1 MEVCTSRPRRLAGAG
16 DLRRR
21 RADAKHA
28 RAAVDGRQANQR
40 ETAGANGAVAA
51 LWAIRG
57 AVIAGLSALLCAGL
71 IVLLRPMLQR
81 YALAKPNARSSHRVP
96 TPQGGGIAVMT
107 ATLAASGFG
116 LVTLGAPLTP
126 SLATAFAA
134 VIVMAGVGVA
144 DDIRPLAVAPR
155 LLLQALAVAAVICAL
170 PNALRVVPVLPL
182 SLERALLFVGG
193 LWFVNLVNFMDG
205 IDWMTVVEVIPVA
218 GALVV
223 FGGLGALSGDAVVV
237 ALALGGAM
245 LGFAYFNRPA
255 AKLFLG
261 DVGSLPIGLLLGWL
275 LVLLAGAGHLAAA
288 LLLPLYYLAD
298 ATLTLL
304 RRLSRGER
312 IWQAHRT
319 HYYQRATDRGF
330 TVSEIVGRVFIVNLV
345 LAALALATALVKS
358 RLVDA
363 AALACGAALVGLLL
377 YSLTRKRH

>member
-1 MEVCTSRPRRLAGAG
+1 
-16 DLRRR
+16 
-21 RADAKHA
+21 
-28 RAAVDGRQANQR
+28 VD
-40 ETAGANGAVAA
+40 EAVAA
-51 LWAIRG
+51 LWAMRG
-57 AVIAGLSALLCAGL
+57 AAIAALSALLCVGL
-71 IVLLRPMLQR
+71 IVLLRPMLAR

-96 TPQGGGIAVMT
+96 TPQGGGIAVMA
-107 ATLAASGFG
+107 ATLTASGVG
-116 LVTLGAPLTP
+116 LVTFGAPLTP
-126 SLATAFAA
+126 SLAIAFAA
-134 VIVMAGVGVA
+134 VIVMAGVGVF
-144 DDIRPLAVAPR
+144 DDVRPLAVAPR
-155 LLLQALAVAAVICAL
+155 LFLQALAVAAVIYAL
-170 PNALRVVPVLPL
+170 PDALRVLPAWPFL
-182 SLERALLFVGG
+182 LERALLFVGG

-245 LGFAYFNRPA
+245 IGFAYFNRPA

-275 LVLLAGAGHLAAA
+275 LVWLAGAGHLTAA

-330 TVSEIVGRVFIVNLV
+330 TVGEIVGLVFIVNLV
-345 LAALALATALVKS
+345 LAALALATVLVKS

-377 YSLTRKRH
+377 YSFTRKRPQ

>member
-1 MEVCTSRPRRLAGAG
+1 MAM
-16 DLRRR
+16 
-21 RADAKHA
+21 
-28 RAAVDGRQANQR
+28 
-40 ETAGANGAVAA
+40 
-51 LWAIRG
+51 WATRG
-57 AVIAGLSALLCAGL
+57 IAIAGLSTLLCVGL
-71 IVLLRPMLQR
+71 IVLLHPVLQR

-96 TPQGGGIAVMT
+96 TPQGGGIAVIA

-116 LVTLGAPLTP
+116 IAAFGAPLTP

-134 VIVMAGVGVA
+134 VIVMACVGVA
-144 DDIRPLAVAPR
+144 DDVRPLAVAPR
-155 LLLQALAVAAVICAL
+155 LLLQALAVAAVIYAL
-170 PNALRVVPVLPL
+170 PNDLRIVPVVPLWI
-182 SLERALLFVGG
+182 ERALLFAGG

-218 GALVV
+218 AALVV
-223 FGGLGALSGDAVVV
+223 FGGLGALAPEAVVV

-330 TVSEIVGRVFIVNLV
+330 TVSEIVGRVFVVNLV
-345 LAALALATALVKS
+345 LAALALITVAAGS
-358 RLVDA
+358 RPVNA
-363 AALACGAALVGLLL
+363 AALACGGALVGALL
-377 YSLTRKRH
+377 YSFSRKRR

>member
-1 MEVCTSRPRRLAGAG
+1 V
-16 DLRRR
+16 
-21 RADAKHA
+21 
-28 RAAVDGRQANQR
+28 
-40 ETAGANGAVAA
+40 NGAVAA
-51 LWAIRG
+51 LWAMRG
-57 AVIAGLSALLCAGL
+57 AAIAGLSALLCVGL
-71 IVLLRPMLQR
+71 IVLLHPMLQR

-96 TPQGGGIAVMT
+96 TPQGGGIAVMA

-116 LVTLGAPLTP
+116 LVAFGAPFTP

-134 VIVMAGVGVA
+134 VIVMAGVGVF
-144 DDIRPLAVAPR
+144 DDVRPLAVAPR
-155 LLLQALAVAAVICAL
+155 FLLQALAVAAVIYAL
-170 PNALRVVPVLPL
+170 PEALRVLPAWPL
-182 SLERALLFVGG
+182 ALERALLFVGG

-223 FGGLGALSGDAVVV
+223 FGGLGALSSDAVVV
-237 ALALGGAM
+237 ALALGGATI
-245 LGFAYFNRPA
+245 GFAYFNRPA

-275 LVLLAGAGHLAAA
+275 LVRLAGAGHLTAA

-330 TVSEIVGRVFIVNLV
+330 TVSEIVGLVFIVNLV
-345 LAALALATALVKS
+345 LAALALATVLAKS

-377 YSLTRKRH
+377 YSFTRKRL

>member
-1 MEVCTSRPRRLAGAG
+1 M
-16 DLRRR
+16 
-21 RADAKHA
+21 
-28 RAAVDGRQANQR
+28 
-40 ETAGANGAVAA
+40 AA
-51 LWAIRG
+51 LWAMRG
-57 AVIAGLSALLCAGL
+57 AAIAGLSALLCDGL
-71 IVLLRPMLQR
+71 IVLLRPLLQR
-81 YALAKPNARSSHRVP
+81 YALARPNARSSHRVP
-96 TPQGGGIAVMT
+96 TPQGGGIAVMA

-155 LLLQALAVAAVICAL
+155 LLLQALAVAAVIYAL
-170 PNALRVVPVLPL
+170 PNALRVAPVLPL

-218 GALVV
+218 GAVVV
-223 FGGLGALSGDAVVV
+223 FGGLGTLPGDAVVV

-245 LGFAYFNRPA
+245 IGFAYFNRPA

-345 LAALALATALVKS
+345 LAALALATVLVKS

-363 AALACGAALVGLLL
+363 AALACGAALVGVLL

>member
-1 MEVCTSRPRRLAGAG
+1 
-16 DLRRR
+16 
-21 RADAKHA
+21 
-28 RAAVDGRQANQR
+28 
-40 ETAGANGAVAA
+40 VAA
-51 LWAIRG
+51 LWAMRG
-57 AVIAGLSALLCAGL
+57 ATIAALSALLCFGL
-71 IVLLRPMLQR
+71 IVLLRPMLLR

-96 TPQGGGIAVMT
+96 TPQGGGIAVMA
-107 ATLAASGFG
+107 ATLATSGFG
-116 LVTLGAPLTP
+116 LVTFGAPFTP

-134 VIVMAGVGVA
+134 VIVMAGVGVF
-144 DDIRPLAVAPR
+144 DDVRPLAVAPR
-155 LLLQALAVAAVICAL
+155 LLLQALAVAAVIYAL
-170 PNALRVVPVLPL
+170 PDALRILPSWPL

-223 FGGLGALSGDAVVV
+223 FGGLGSLSPDAVVV

-245 LGFAYFNRPA
+245 VGFAYFNRPA

-275 LVLLAGAGHLAAA
+275 LVRLAGSGHLAAA

-330 TVSEIVGRVFIVNLV
+330 TVGEIVGLVFIVNLV
-345 LAALALATALVKS
+345 LAALALATVLAKS

-377 YSLTRKRH
+377 HRFTRKRR